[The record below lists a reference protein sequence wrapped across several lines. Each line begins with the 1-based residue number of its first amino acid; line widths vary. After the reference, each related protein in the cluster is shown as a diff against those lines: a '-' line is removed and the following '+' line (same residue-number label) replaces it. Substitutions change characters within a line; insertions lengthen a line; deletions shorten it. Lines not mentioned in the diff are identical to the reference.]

1 LRPSEPRRLQA
12 QERRRELRQARGTGR
27 QITAQQARQ
36 GRFAAG
42 RRIGGRR
49 INRPRRLPPRL
60 AWRRGFRAYYVPW
73 YGALFWP
80 YAYSDVFLYSFWP
93 YAYDDAFWAY
103 AYDDF
108 FDGIFFPYGAP
119 YVRYAY
125 AGPYDRTVTARKSS
139 RRTAST
145 SVPGQVSEPVQ
156 RLCSDPASG
165 LTAWPI
171 ERIEK
176 AVKPTGEQHT
186 LLANLKRASEEAA
199 DRFKKACPEHVPL
212 TPTGRLATMTERLQ
226 ATLEAVKLV
235 RPPLEKFYESLDDEQ
250 RKRFDAVGP
259 SVGKKRRQRGPADA
273 KAECAGGKAGLTAV
287 PIERIEA
294 TVSPTGEQT
303 TQLTKLREAIES
315 AVQQLEKACPID
327 VPQTPIARLDIVQK
341 RLEAMIEAAS
351 TVRPALEAF
360 YTSLNDEQKAR
371 MNRLGRGNTPSRG

>member
-1 LRPSEPRRLQA
+1 
-12 QERRRELRQARGTGR
+12 
-27 QITAQQARQ
+27 
-36 GRFAAG
+36 
-42 RRIGGRR
+42 
-49 INRPRRLPPRL
+49 
-60 AWRRGFRAYYVPW
+60 
-73 YGALFWP
+73 
-80 YAYSDVFLYSFWP
+80 
-93 YAYDDAFWAY
+93 
-103 AYDDF
+103 
-108 FDGIFFPYGAP
+108 
-119 YVRYAY
+119 
-125 AGPYDRTVTARKSS
+125 
-139 RRTAST
+139 
-145 SVPGQVSEPVQ
+145 
-156 RLCSDPASG
+156 
-165 LTAWPI
+165 
-171 ERIEK
+171 
-176 AVKPTGEQHT
+176 
-186 LLANLKRASEEAA
+186 
-199 DRFKKACPEHVPL
+199 
-212 TPTGRLATMTERLQ
+212 MTERLQ
-226 ATLEAVKLV
+226 ATLDAVKLV